1 MPVELAAKIAAAL
14 AAHEP
19 RERDLFLLERLPR
32 AAKMLEVYAS
42 WDGRPETLNTEAF
55 EWDDYQVAID
65 ELSEHYE
72 AETGGSLQ
80 VDNAYSNI
88 LTARSLMQLLFELPP
103 VRKKVV
109 YV

>member
-1 MPVELAAKIAAAL
+1 MELAAKLTAAL

-19 RERDLFLLERLPR
+19 SERDLRLLERLPR
-32 AAKMLEVYAS
+32 AAKMLELYNS
-42 WDGRPETLNTEAF
+42 WDGRPEALDTEAF
-55 EWDDYQVAID
+55 DWDDYWVAME
-65 ELSEHYE
+65 ELVEHYE
-72 AETGGSLQ
+72 AESSDSLQ

-88 LTARSLMQLLFELPP
+88 VTARSLMEALLDLPP

>member
-1 MPVELAAKIAAAL
+1 MELFAKIASAL
-14 AAHEP
+14 VAHEP
-19 RERDLFLLERLPR
+19 SERDLRLLERLPR

-42 WDGRPETLNTEAF
+42 WDGNPENLNPEAF
-55 EWDDYQVAID
+55 DWDDYQVAME

-80 VDNAYSNI
+80 VDNAYANI
-88 LTARSLMQLLFELPP
+88 VAARSIAELLFELPP